1 LAGILTCSDW
11 SIFGNGNGNGNG
23 FGVGVGLGVG
33 FGVGLVLGPVWTYRA
48 VDDPTKFLALSV
60 KISSAYS
67 RQSLRDH
74 GKGQAGQFRQ
84 LLGTATRTD
93 IL

>member
-1 LAGILTCSDW
+1 MAGIFTCSEW
-11 SIFGNGNGNGNG
+11 SIFGNG

-33 FGVGLVLGPVWTYRA
+33 VGVGLGLGSVWTYCA

-60 KISSAYS
+60 KVSSGDS
-67 RQSLRDH
+67 RQSLHDH
-74 GKGQAGQFRQ
+74 GRGQAAQFRQ